1 MLRVAHSLTLI
12 ASLDLISY
20 LHPFGLNLVIIFLK
34 GELDYLKGD
43 VFDYTQ
49 IEKCRLDRVAPIS
62 YKHWHLLKD

>member
-20 LHPFGLNLVIIFLK
+20 LHPFGWNLVSIVVK

-43 VFDYTQ
+43 VFDYTNR
-49 IEKCRLDRVAPIS
+49 EM
-62 YKHWHLLKD
+62 